1 MKNRKEMVSE
11 YKERTIVGGIYAIRN
26 NLNNKTLLLSAT
38 DLHGCKN
45 RFEFC
50 QKLNNCTYIKLQQD
64 WQKHGNSIFAFE
76 ILDQLEKKENQ
87 TEKQFKEE
95 IKILYEIWKEKYEK
109 MQIQLY

>member
-1 MKNRKEMVSE
+1 MKNRKELVSE
-11 YKERTIVGGIYAIRN
+11 YKERNIIGGVYAIRN
-26 NLNNKTLLLSAT
+26 TLNSKILLLSAT

-45 RFEFC
+45 RFDFS

-64 WQKHGNSIFAFE
+64 WQRHGNGIFVFE

-109 MQIQLY
+109 MQIELY